1 MYRVELTSG
10 NQAVY
15 FHFPGC
21 LPGSEFIFRYSSCL
35 FNTLQYSIC
44 LFNRYSPSLPN
55 VKSGLMKKFY
65 MDFFINS
72 NSYMSDNI
80 PDVAYTPEFER
91 YFNFYTFCLTS
102 DTKQSS
108 QHLPIC
114 TTGLAFSNYCTVDVW
129 ITRYPLGK
137 PIKPQLKWIRLL
149 SNYIYILFVK
159 IGNLQWQY
167 LKQIRLLKGS
177 PVIHTSTVQGNVQ

>member
-1 MYRVELTSG
+1 MFEPPGGFTSDNKHRLESLQVTVDG
-10 NQAVY
+10 VAIN
-15 FHFPGC
+15 
-21 LPGSEFIFRYSSCL
+21 SWYSICL
-35 FNTLQYSIC
+35 FNTLQYSTC

-55 VKSGLMKKFY
+55 VKSGLMKKYY

-80 PDVAYTPEFER
+80 PDVVYTPEFEK

-114 TTGLAFSNYCTVDVW
+114 KTG
-129 ITRYPLGK
+129 
-137 PIKPQLKWIRLL
+137 
-149 SNYIYILFVK
+149 
-159 IGNLQWQY
+159 
-167 LKQIRLLKGS
+167 
-177 PVIHTSTVQGNVQ
+177 